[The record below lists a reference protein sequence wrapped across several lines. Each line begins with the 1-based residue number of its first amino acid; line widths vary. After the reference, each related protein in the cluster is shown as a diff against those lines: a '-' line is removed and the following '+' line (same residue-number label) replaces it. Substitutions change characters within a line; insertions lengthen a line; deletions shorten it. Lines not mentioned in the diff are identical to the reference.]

1 MSLLPYIPVREGYTF
16 NGWNTKSD
24 GSGKNYKY
32 VYWRIWDKD
41 EQTDKEFDKDTLIT
55 EGGYERYKNVTLY
68 ASWTKTSGKP

>member
-1 MSLLPYIPVREGYTF
+1 MPYIPVREGYTF